1 MDGPVSNSDSDAAT
15 LTTPATSDSASA
27 PAPGNQPRRWP
38 WLLALIVLSALVILG
53 FFAIHALRQS
63 DLEQASMNDQAAA
76 TSDKVAAL
84 KQALEHMQQQ
94 QQQTSQRLDSAN
106 ATNKVL
112 REELLG
118 MGERATLLE
127 DAVAR
132 LAQNRMGGDTALRLN
147 ETEFLLTM
155 GAARLHLYADPA
167 ATIAAFSL
175 AEEALAGLEDPSL
188 ATLRQTLAEELH
200 QLRNLPPDPREAIRS
215 ELTALQNQL
224 AGLPAP
230 ATHAATTA
238 EPSRLSQLLGRLVT
252 VRRYDPDTSLLGPSQ
267 REAALAT
274 LALQLELAQ
283 VALTRPDEPAFRSAL
298 EQAANAIPRLFDRND
313 AKVADWIKRLE
324 QVRSQALNPELPALG
339 ATLRELRN
347 LRTVRRAQSNLD
359 LPSVPAATDAAP
371 RLPQLEP
378 ETGDHR

>member
-1 MDGPVSNSDSDAAT
+1 MDDPVSDIDSDAPALST
-15 LTTPATSDSASA
+15 SATSE
-27 PAPGNQPRRWP
+27 PPTNPTPRPQPRRWP
-38 WLLALIVLSALVILG
+38 WLLALIVLTALVILA
-53 FFAIHALRQS
+53 FVAIHALRQS
-63 DLEQASMNDQAAA
+63 DLEQASMNAQATEAA
-76 TSDKVAAL
+76 QKVADL
-84 KQALEHMQQQ
+84 KQALDQVRQQ

-167 ATIAAFSL
+167 AAIAAFSL

-200 QLRNLPPDPREAIRS
+200 QLRSLPPDPRDAIRS
-215 ELTALQNQL
+215 ELSALQNQL
-224 AGLPAP
+224 STLPAP
-230 ATHAATTA
+230 SGHESAPAD
-238 EPSRLSQLLGRLVT
+238 PSRLSQVLGRLVT
-252 VRRYDPDTSLLGPSQ
+252 VRRYDPNTSLLGPSQ

-274 LALQLELAQ
+274 VALQLELAQ
-283 VALTRPDEPAFRSAL
+283 LALTRPDENAFRDTL
-298 EQAANAIPRLFDRND
+298 EQVANAMPRLFDAND
-313 AKVADWIKRLE
+313 AKVADWIKRLDTAR
-324 QVRSQALNPELPALG
+324 QRTLSPELPALG

-347 LRTVRRAQSNLD
+347 LRTVRRAQPNLD
-359 LPSVPAATDAAP
+359 LPLLPAATDAAP

-378 ETGDHR
+378 ESGVHR